1 MAKQAFF
8 RQAKTAFDELAVNGF
23 IGDPDGLLA
32 YAYIRVSSEE
42 QATDNR
48 SGLARQ
54 IDHCHE
60 VAKQKGFRIPWE
72 LVFADDD
79 SGFKFDNR
87 PALTN
92 LRDEIKSP
100 GRRANVIVMEMLD
113 RLSRDADWHQG
124 YLLEEMKKNGVEAIF
139 WKSFNSRIERAVM
152 GAVAQDAMELAL
164 ARMYE
169 GQRAKARKG
178 QVTSRTRAYGYKFV
192 DSNGKEGST
201 ARKDTHY
208 AIYEPEAEIIRRIY
222 TEVASAK
229 PLRQIA
235 RDLTDIYPT
244 PKGKVQWGKSTI
256 TALVRSPNYKGEF
269 HAFRW
274 SKDRE
279 GHNIEYDDYIIV
291 PIPAIVS
298 VELWNAA
305 NDMLEK
311 NRRMSY
317 RSAKKPYLLTGLI
330 KCANCGLSYVGH
342 SGQTR
347 KGRKGTEVRKSPLQ
361 VYWCS
366 SRNDHRHTEI
376 LCTQGKIGCRKLDTA
391 VWSVIC
397 MVLLNPDILTE
408 ALKRQ
413 FEDNGNAILLEQVKF
428 IESQIEKKQ
437 EEDERLF
444 KAYMAGA
451 FDEEEFADQRRFLKE
466 KKQTLQAEAERIRS
480 RVMTREQIEA
490 QTQFILD
497 TADQLKRSGNFE
509 DAPFELKQQVIKL
522 VVSKII
528 LSTDEEWF
536 RLEGAVSGQYSLT
549 DIPPDDT
556 PDGDG
561 RDKAAHEPPHQRSL
575 RGRKSAIATKNARI
589 PGLAAAFVVVAGRTF
604 DKPLYIER
612 FNPFSP

>member
-1 MAKQAFF
+1 MANSAFFKQA
-8 RQAKTAFDELAVNGF
+8 RTAFDELSVDGY
-23 IGDPDGLLA
+23 IGDPQGILA

-54 IDHCHE
+54 VAHCHDI
-60 VAKQKGFRIPWE
+60 AKEKGYRIPWDM
-72 LVFADDD
+72 VFADDD
-79 SGFKFDNR
+79 SGFVFENR
-87 PALTN
+87 HSLTQ
-92 LRDEIKSP
+92 LRDEIRSS
-100 GRRANVIVMEMLD
+100 GRRANVVVMEILD
-113 RLSRDADWHQG
+113 RLSRNADWHQG
-124 YLLEEMKKNGVEAIF
+124 YLLDEMKRHGVEAVF
-139 WKSFNSRIERAVM
+139 WKAFNSRIERAVM
-152 GAVAQDAMELAL
+152 GAIAQDAMELSL

-192 DSNGKEGST
+192 DSQGREGST

-208 AIYEPEAEIIRRIY
+208 AIFEPEAEIIRRIY

-235 RDLTDIYPT
+235 RDLTGIYPT

-256 TALVRSPNYKGEF
+256 NALVNSPNYKGEF

-311 NRRMSY
+311 NRQMSY

-347 KGRKGTEVRKSPLQ
+347 KGRKGTEVRKNPLQ

-366 SRNDHRHTEI
+366 SRGDHRHKEI
-376 LCTQGKIGCRKLDTA
+376 LCPQGKIGCRKLDTA

-397 MVLLNPDILTE
+397 MVLLNPEILTD
-408 ALKRQ
+408 ALERQ
-413 FEDNGNAILLEQVKF
+413 FEESGNATLLEQIAF
-428 IESQIEKKQ
+428 IEGQITAKQ
-437 EEDERLF
+437 TEDERLF

-451 FDEEEFADQRRFLKE
+451 FDEDEYADQRRFLKD
-466 KKQTLQAEAERIRS
+466 KKQTLQAEAERLRS

-490 QTQFILD
+490 QTQFILE
-497 TADQLKRSGNFE
+497 TAEQLKHSGNFE
-509 DAPFELKQQVIKL
+509 DAPFELKQQIIKL

-528 LSTDEEWF
+528 LNTDEGWF
-536 RLEGAVSGQYSLT
+536 RLEGAVSGQYSFAE
-549 DIPPDDT
+549 IPPDDT

-561 RDKAAHEPPHQRSL
+561 NGMAAHKPPSGNL
-575 RGRKSAIATKNARI
+575 SRGKLSAITTKNAPTPDRVV
-589 PGLAAAFVVVAGRTF
+589 GFVAEVDQTS
-604 DKPLYIER
+604 DKPL
-612 FNPFSP
+612 